1 MPNNNIQNEK
11 NELLK
16 FLQDFLNENMGN
28 KYGPTL
34 SKLLFIN
41 IETGLKKIEEKY
53 NVLAKQIEDKEN

>member
-1 MPNNNIQNEK
+1 MSIQNEK

-34 SKLLFIN
+34 SKLLFVN
-41 IETGLKKIEEKY
+41 IESGIKKIEEKY
-53 NVLAKQIEDKEN
+53 NALAEQIKDKE